1 MKEYIIIYKHARSY
15 YSESGYCVVLNED
28 QSLRLFT
35 LGEARQLKKKL
46 ADKNAK
52 IIEI

>member
-1 MKEYIIIYKHARSY
+1 MKKYIIVYKHDRSY
-15 YSESGYCVVLNED
+15 YSESGYCTVLNED
-28 QSLRLFT
+28 QSLQLFT
-35 LGEARQLKKKL
+35 LKEARQLKKKL